1 MRTIVFSD
9 VHGEPSIIRGVVEH
23 SGYRPGSDR
32 LIFAGDAIEVGSD
45 SWGCLELLDELD
57 IEFLV
62 GNHEYAAWEG
72 CPIELDSLNR
82 LDVRVQSVVTRH
94 IDAGDWM
101 LAAHADGVLITH
113 AGVGNGFAA
122 DLESA
127 GGDVGLLADALNAE
141 FAGAVAMGPGVAVEG
156 VIQEDGPLWFRPG
169 SRPPPLSGVAQVAG
183 HTPPEIMR
191 CHDPARAWAARG
203 LYLIDPFVR
212 RWLARLRYGAPV
224 PVRYAV
230 IEDGEVSVIEDGF
243 AE

>member
-23 SGYRPGSDR
+23 SGYRPGADR

-57 IEFLV
+57 VEFLV

-72 CPIELDSLNR
+72 CPIELDSLSR

-141 FAGAVAMGPGVAVEG
+141 FAGAVAMGPGVAAED

-191 CHDPARAWAARG
+191 CHDPAQAWAARG

-230 IEDGEVSVIEDGF
+230 IEDGAVSVIEDGF